1 MTTPSEYQP
10 NPRPSRGATRR
21 VSAFGR
27 NGKDGR
33 LDRDVAAAQWEDA
46 QPTQAVDAAGGLA
59 DGAATTA
66 LPESYAPAAYADAGY
81 GHSAP
86 EPVPTMVLPAGAGQ
100 RTPPTQAAYAPAAG
114 YAQPAVPVRLPAA
127 PVRRQTAATPLGTIL
142 VLLAS
147 ALLGWGVY
155 TLLASADVFAV
166 AQGTGSPIDTMAV
179 GAFAVGGAL
188 AFVAFIVAIVAVARA
203 RPKTAAALLL
213 LASLVLPTA
222 ATVGGAY
229 FGAKA
234 LQEQTVAQAQAYTE
248 SVDTDQID
256 ALISEVES
264 LGVDF
269 PGKEDVLDL
278 LRAAK
283 GE

>member
-1 MTTPSEYQP
+1 MTTPPEYQP
-10 NPRPSRGATRR
+10 NPHSARGATRR

-33 LDRDVAAAQWEDA
+33 LDRDAVDAQWEDA
-46 QPTQAVDAAGGLA
+46 QPTRAVDTTAGPG

-66 LPESYAPAAYADAGY
+66 LPYASAEYADADY
-81 GHSAP
+81 GPSAP

-100 RTPPTQAAYAPAAG
+100 AAPPTQAAYAPASG
-114 YAQPAVPVRLPAA
+114 YAQPGVPVRLPAA
-127 PVRRQTAATPLGTIL
+127 PVRRHTAATPLGALL

-155 TLLASADVFAV
+155 TLLASVNVFAV
-166 AQGTGSPIDTMAV
+166 VQGTGGPINTTAA
-179 GAFAVGGAL
+179 GAFAVGGVL

-203 RPKTAAALLL
+203 RPKTAAVLLL

-222 ATVGGAY
+222 ATAGGAY
-229 FGAKA
+229 YGAKV
-234 LQEQTVAQAQAYTE
+234 LQEQTVAQARAYSE

-283 GE
+283 GD